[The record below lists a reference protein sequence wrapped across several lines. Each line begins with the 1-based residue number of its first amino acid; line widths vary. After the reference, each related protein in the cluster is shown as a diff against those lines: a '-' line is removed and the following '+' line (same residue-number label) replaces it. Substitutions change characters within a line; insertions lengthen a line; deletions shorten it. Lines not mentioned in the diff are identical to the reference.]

1 MTLEAALAEIKSLKQ
16 GESFSYRFLAKK
28 HSVSRTTLAAHHQGQ
43 RTTRAGA
50 HDQLRLLSQR
60 DEAELVKYI
69 RSLTEKH
76 CPPTRQMIINF
87 ATPLCKWEPSEA
99 WVTRLIHRH
108 NDHLLTAWTTPMEGN
123 RHEADNG
130 ERYRLYFGLLSKK
143 VAEFEVEP
151 KNTYNMDEKEFMIGV
166 LGKSKRVF
174 DKVLYKERRFKQ
186 ASHDANREWVT
197 VIGCIC
203 ADGTTLPP
211 AVIFSAASEKVQA
224 NWVHDIDPETH
235 SIYFSVSPS
244 GWTNDDLGVAWL
256 KQVFD
261 PATKRKA
268 RRKYRLLIL
277 DGHGSHVTKAFIDYC
292 DDNRILVLVYPPHAT
307 HTLQPLDVS
316 CFKPLSQNYSKELI
330 YHNHTTEGWLP
341 VQKADFISLFWPAW
355 INTFTE
361 TLVLSAFVSTGI
373 YPLEPPPNINFSRS
387 AKGRFPSIFRF
398 NTT

>member
-1 MTLEAALAEIKSLKQ
+1 
-16 GESFSYRFLAKK
+16 
-28 HSVSRTTLAAHHQGQ
+28 
-43 RTTRAGA
+43 
-50 HDQLRLLSQR
+50 
-60 DEAELVKYI
+60 
-69 RSLTEKH
+69 
-76 CPPTRQMIINF
+76 
-87 ATPLCKWEPSEA
+87 
-99 WVTRLIHRH
+99 
-108 NDHLLTAWTTPMEGN
+108 MEGN

-130 ERYRLYFGLLSKK
+130 ERCRLYFGLLSKK
-143 VAEFEVEP
+143 VAEFEAEP
-151 KNTYNMDEKEFMIGV
+151 KNTYNMDEKGFMIRV

-197 VIGCIC
+197 VILCIC

-211 AVIFSAASEKVQA
+211 AAIFSAASEKVQA
-224 NWVHDIDPETH
+224 NWVHDIDAETH

-330 YHNHTTEGWLP
+330 YHNYTTEGWLP
-341 VQKADFISLFWPAW
+341 VQKADFISLFWPA
-355 INTFTE
+355 
-361 TLVLSAFVSTGI
+361 
-373 YPLEPPPNINFSRS
+373 
-387 AKGRFPSIFRF
+387 
-398 NTT
+398 